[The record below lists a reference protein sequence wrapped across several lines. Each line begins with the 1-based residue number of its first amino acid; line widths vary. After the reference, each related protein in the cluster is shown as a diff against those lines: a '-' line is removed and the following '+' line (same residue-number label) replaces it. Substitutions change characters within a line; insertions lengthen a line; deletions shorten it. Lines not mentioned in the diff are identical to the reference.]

1 MAPTN
6 KMVKVDEFSMNDS
19 LSHVQ
24 VVEGDV
30 PEPKQGEVLVNV
42 YMRPVNPTDVIL
54 IKTGWGGAV
63 PLPSNP
69 GSDGQLHEAQP
80 PLAGCSYMV
89 TEFFALIVGV
99 GKVVKNGPGA
109 SQYKEGQRVSAAP
122 WPQFQGKGSWAQYVC
137 VPEKDLVCVFDIAQ
151 MPDLLLLLCEALM
164 VCCCCRCLYQ
174 TA

>member
-1 MAPTN
+1 MKLN
-6 KMVKVDEFSMNDS
+6 
-19 LSHVQ
+19 L
-24 VVEGDV
+24 
-30 PEPKQGEVLVNV
+30 
-42 YMRPVNPTDVIL
+42 R
-54 IKTGWGGAV
+54 
-63 PLPSNP
+63 
-69 GSDGQLHEAQP
+69 
-80 PLAGCSYMV
+80 LAAAYMV
-89 TEFFALIVGV
+89 REVFALFAGV